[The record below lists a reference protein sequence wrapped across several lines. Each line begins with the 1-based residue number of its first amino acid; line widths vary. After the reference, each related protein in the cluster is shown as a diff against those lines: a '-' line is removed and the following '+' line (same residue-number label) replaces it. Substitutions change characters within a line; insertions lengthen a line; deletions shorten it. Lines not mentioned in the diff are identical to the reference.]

1 MPFSDFSRF
10 SRCLSVGLH
19 IGLPLRGIPM
29 RPPGVSDESF
39 PLCCRMYLR
48 GSVQLSDFAVARQLI
63 HLSDLL
69 CASCSSAQGFA
80 YAFLQIPPHDGH
92 PWPRL
97 TVPAVG
103 PVKSFHLL
111 GSSHAQHTCAAS
123 RLRLRLAASPYGS
136 RIGLPHTCT
145 FLYIGTWFR
154 TVIENVI
161 VIDY

>member
-111 GSSHAQHTCAAS
+111 GSSHAQHTWPRQSLGRPTVAVIVRMEKQGAS
-123 RLRLRLAASPYGS
+123 RASHRVGV
-136 RIGLPHTCT
+136 RPHQNSN
-145 FLYIGTWFR
+145 
-154 TVIENVI
+154 NV
-161 VIDY
+161 V